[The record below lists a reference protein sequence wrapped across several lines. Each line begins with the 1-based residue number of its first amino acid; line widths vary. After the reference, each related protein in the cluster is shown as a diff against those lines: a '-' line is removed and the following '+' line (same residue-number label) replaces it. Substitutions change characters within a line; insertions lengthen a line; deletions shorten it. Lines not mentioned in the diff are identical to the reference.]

1 MVLLERKGKV
11 ALSVHDFVDIEYSR
25 FEEPVEKIIS
35 MAKRHNNPKRDFLFV
50 NHLLGKHIEVSGEEV
65 LATQAMLY
73 EEVVDA
79 FTQKGWLHKKVLI
92 VGFAETA
99 TGLAQGLMYQA
110 SVLDSKKQLNVVGYT
125 QTTREKLLD
134 NEFTNIAFQ
143 EEHSHAT
150 DQKLYFDPALDYD
163 VVVFVEDEITT
174 GKTILNFIEQFE
186 KHQPGKEYAVAS
198 ILNWQNDKDSHTFK
212 EKAILTSCLVR
223 GKMKKELQKFSSMIG
238 RTFKPFDE
246 ANYYVSLPKEN
257 NPRLPMTAEQF
268 VTFTTLNLNK
278 VNDLRKQGKKTLV
291 IGTEENMFI
300 PTLIAEAIGAD
311 VKATTRSPIEPIQ
324 QEDYPIQSRVMLNSA
339 YDSERVTY
347 LYNMDL
353 GKYDNFIVVME
364 KACPFF
370 KGQMTLL
377 LQRYGTVTIINQ
389 KEVY

>member
-1 MVLLERKGKV
+1 M

-25 FEEPVEKIIS
+25 FDEPVEKIIG

-65 LATQAMLY
+65 LATQAILY

-79 FTQKGWLHKKVLI
+79 FTQKGWIHKKVLI

-110 SVLDSKKQLNVVGYT
+110 SVLDVNKRLNVVGYT
-125 QTTREKLLD
+125 QTTREELPS

-150 DQKLYFDPALDYD
+150 DQKLYFEPALDYD
-163 VVVFVEDEITT
+163 IVLFVEDEITT

-186 KHQPGKEYAVAS
+186 KYQPGKEYAVAS
-198 ILNWQNDKDSHTFK
+198 ILNWQNDKDSRTFE
-212 EKAILTSCLVR
+212 EKAIVTSCLVR
-223 GKMKKELQKFSSMIG
+223 GKMKKDLKKFSAMIG

-246 ANYYVSLPKEN
+246 ARYHVSLPKGN
-257 NPRLPMTAEQF
+257 NPRLPMTTEQF
-268 VTFTTLNLNK
+268 VKFTTLNLAK
-278 VNDLRKQGKKTLV
+278 VDALRKQGKKTLV

-300 PTLIAEAIGAD
+300 PTLIAETIGAD

-324 QEDYPIQSRVMLNSA
+324 QEDYPIQSRVILNSA

-364 KACPFF
+364 EACPFF

-377 LQRYGTVTIINQ
+377 LQRYGTVTITNQ
-389 KEVY
+389 KEIY